1 MTATTTETTGTD
13 TKATKAP
20 VFDSRGENPERGS
33 AVAIELG
40 MKVKIVT
47 GADKDQ
53 GEDGKPLTGVITG
66 IEYQRKRV
74 VVQPD
79 NGSKLIVRP
88 AAKVF
93 VIKNSSGVIQRVER
107 AVRAGKAAKAETP
120 ATPAGS
126 EAPAPADA

>member
-1 MTATTTETTGTD
+1 MTSTATETPASTTD
-13 TKATKAP
+13 KVAKPA

-33 AVAIELG
+33 AVPVELG
-40 MKVKIVT
+40 YKVKIVT
-47 GADKDQ
+47 GAEKDQ
-53 GEDGKPLTGVITG
+53 DENGKPLTGVITG

-79 NGSKLIVRP
+79 NGGKLIVRP

-107 AVRAGKAAKAETP
+107 AVRAGKAKAATSET
-120 ATPAGS
+120 T
-126 EAPAPADA
+126 EA